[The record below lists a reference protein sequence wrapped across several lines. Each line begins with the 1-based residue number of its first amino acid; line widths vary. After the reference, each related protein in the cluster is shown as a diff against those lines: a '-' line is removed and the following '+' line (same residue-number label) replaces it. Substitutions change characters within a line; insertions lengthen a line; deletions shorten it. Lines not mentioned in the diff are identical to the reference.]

1 MISLLNREIIEEKT
15 EATPAH
21 WTPEWRELMENTNNR
36 KKPAISAKRMII
48 PAVIAMLIM
57 HALIVFN
64 TVRINNM
71 GQVISQFTQR
81 ILPWPACP
89 TAFPRRQISLP
100 TRRCGM

>member
-1 MISLLNREIIEEKT
+1 
-15 EATPAH
+15 
-21 WTPEWRELMENTNNR
+21 MENTNNR

-81 ILPWPACP
+81 NFALSGMSSGISQLTDQLTG
-89 TAFPRRQISLP
+89 TAVQYVND
-100 TRRCGM
+100 GD